1 MDGLQLQSHLL
12 ARNERIPIIFIPGHG
27 DNGARAQAMQAGAVA
42 FLAKPFDHQ
51 DLLDAIDSALGKS

>member
-12 ARNERIPIIFIPGHG
+12 ARNERIPIIFISAHG
-27 DNGARAQAMQAGAVA
+27 DNEERAQAIQAGAVA

-51 DLLDAIDSALGKS
+51 ELLNTIDSALGKS